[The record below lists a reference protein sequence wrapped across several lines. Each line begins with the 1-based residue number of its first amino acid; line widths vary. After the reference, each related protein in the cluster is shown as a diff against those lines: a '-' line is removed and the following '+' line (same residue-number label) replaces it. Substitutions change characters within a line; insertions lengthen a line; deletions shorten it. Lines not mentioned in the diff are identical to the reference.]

1 MLTPYIRNAGI
12 SGLLVTFANQLSDEA
27 NRAALAFRD
36 TVEFQNIEGITET
49 SNSLVSTLVLFDPA
63 RLTRET
69 LSAKLNTLLESQDW
83 FSETTLISSRLWRV
97 KACFEA
103 EHAPHLPEVADLT
116 GLSVESAINE
126 VLATR
131 ARVMTIGFAPG
142 QPYLGT
148 LPPNWDFPRLS
159 AITPQVPAG
168 SLVVALRQLII
179 FTNDSPTGWRQIG
192 QTAFRNFDSQSD
204 TPFKLRTG
212 DEIEFVRVNSDEMSR
227 CLNDPLRAE
236 AADLVIAD

>member
-1 MLTPYIRNAGI
+1 MHAPYIRNAGI
-12 SGLLVTFANQLSDEA
+12 SGLLVTFADQLSDEA

-36 TVEFQNIEGITET
+36 AVELNTIDGVTET

-63 RLTRET
+63 RLSRNS
-69 LSAKLNTLLESQDW
+69 LSEKLNALLDSQDW
-83 FSETTLISSRLWRV
+83 LSSSPRTASRLWRV

-103 EHAPHLPEVADLT
+103 EHAPHLSEVASLAGLT
-116 GLSVESAINE
+116 VESAVNE

-131 ARVMTIGFAPG
+131 LRVMTIGFAPG

-148 LPPNWDFPRLS
+148 LPPNWDFPRLNS
-159 AITPQVPAG
+159 ITPQVPAG

-179 FTNDSPTGWRQIG
+179 FTNNSPTGWRQIG
-192 QTAFRNFDSQSD
+192 QTAFKNFDAGSN

-212 DEIEFVRVNSDEMSR
+212 DEIEFVRVNGDAIAR
-227 CLNDPLRAE
+227 CLRDPSRAE
-236 AADLVIAD
+236 AADLVVV

>member
-1 MLTPYIRNAGI
+1 MARCIRVNAGI
-12 SGLLVTFANQLSDEA
+12 SGLLVTFADQLSDEA
-27 NRAALAFRD
+27 NRAALAFKEA
-36 TVEFQNIEGITET
+36 VELNHIEGVTET

-63 RLTRET
+63 RLNRNSLLE
-69 LSAKLNTLLESQDW
+69 KLNSLLDSQDW
-83 FSETTLISSRLWRV
+83 FSSAPKTANRLWRV
-97 KACFEA
+97 KACFDA
-103 EHAPHLPEVADLT
+103 EHAPHLSEVTSLT
-116 GLSVESAINE
+116 GLTVESAINE

-131 ARVMTIGFAPG
+131 VRVMTIGFAPG

-159 AITPQVPAG
+159 SITPKVPAG

-192 QTAFRNFDSQSD
+192 QTAFKNFDASSD

-212 DEIEFVRVNSDEMSR
+212 DEIEFERVSGDQLAR
-227 CLNDPLRAE
+227 CLQDPSRAN
-236 AADLVIAD
+236 AANLVVAD